1 MGLGALYAA
10 FPAAETRSLR
20 LTLGSVGRSS
30 TPGNDGAETA
40 LAGWGGRTRTAES
53 VGIKSARIAGGIS
66 ADLAE
71 MAQQRRFASELR
83 RCQRAAATTILPG
96 IVGARC

>member
-30 TPGNDGAETA
+30 TPGNDGPETA

-53 VGIKSARIAGGIS
+53 DGIKIRRCCGGWPK
-66 ADLAE
+66 
-71 MAQQRRFASELR
+71 MAQRRRFALELR
-83 RCQRAAATTILPG
+83 RGERAAAVRISAGHCGQKTEQ
-96 IVGARC
+96 A